1 MTLLYLLLG
10 LLPSF
15 LQRPLRNLIGATIA
29 RGARVSAFSFVTV
42 RDLRMEKGARIGPF
56 VRIKARTF
64 VMGRNARI
72 RPLSLFKVRH
82 VEIGRDSVVD
92 PCVLVNCDYG
102 PRSRLE
108 LGRSV
113 RVFSF
118 SVIEPSEGV
127 YVGDQTGLGGQ
138 TLIFCH
144 GSWPNYLEGA
154 PYSRG
159 PVRLGEE
166 VWIPWR
172 VMILPN
178 VEIGSGAVIGA
189 HSLVRGKVPPRALYS
204 GVPAKLVFENVWTPS
219 DDEAEKERRL
229 MEAVESFHAF
239 HEERLRQ
246 RVDIARL
253 EEGTTPTGSGK
264 ERVLYSFQG
273 IDRAQAEAVGAGKG
287 VTVLDLAGLR
297 AVVGGEAGELLRQH
311 LATFGVRIS
320 PVEMGEL

>member
-1 MTLLYLLLG
+1 MTAVYVILA

-15 LQRPLRNLIGATIA
+15 LQRPIRNLMGAKIE
-29 RGARVSAFSFVTV
+29 RGAKISALTYLTV

-56 VRIKARTF
+56 VRVKAETF
-64 VMGRNARI
+64 IMRRRARI
-72 RPLSLFKVRH
+72 RPLCLFKVRH
-82 VEIGRDSVVD
+82 ADIGRDAVVD

-108 LGRSV
+108 LGCSV

-127 YVGDQTGLGGQ
+127 YVGDHTGLGGQ
-138 TLIFCH
+138 CLIFCH

-159 PVRLGEE
+159 PVRLGEQ

-189 HSLVRGKVPPRALYS
+189 HSLVRGDVPPRALYS
-204 GVPAKLVFENVWTPS
+204 GVPARAIVENVWTPVE
-219 DDEAEKERRL
+219 DVAEKERRL
-229 MEAVESFHAF
+229 MEAVESFHEF
-239 HEERLRQ
+239 HEGRFRERVEIMPLSA
-246 RVDIARL
+246 VGASPA
-253 EEGTTPTGSGK
+253 EGK
-264 ERVLYSFQG
+264 ERVLYSFSAVSRG
-273 IDRAQAEAVGAGKG
+273 EAQEALAPAR
-287 VTVLDLAGLR
+287 VTVIDLQELR
-297 AVVGGEAGELLRQH
+297 SVVGGRIGELFRRH
-311 LATFGVRIS
+311 LATFGVRLS
-320 PVEMGEL
+320 PVELSEL